1 MLYSHK
7 TILILVITLMLLF
20 SYCILSATPYV
31 ISPLLKSALLP
42 GWGQLS
48 IDRSYGYGMLTSE
61 ALIWSSYFY
70 NSNEQKLKD
79 RQSYE
84 HALKFAHINPGD
96 YPSQYYR
103 DLAKYDTS
111 GFSAGGYN
119 AMIRTTAQSLFPD
132 NLAAQ
137 QQYIDANA
145 IPDEMSWQWDDFTY
159 RRKYASMRNQILE
172 LKDQAQIITGLV
184 IANHLISTID
194 MLRLRKHWA
203 NVHTSVQYYRN
214 TPVLNLC
221 IDF

>member
-1 MLYSHK
+1 MHTFHK
-7 TILILVITLMLLF
+7 ASLLITITVLI
-20 SYCILSATPYV
+20 ILSSSFLSAKPYV

-48 IDRSYGYGMLTSE
+48 LDRSYGYGMLVSE
-61 ALIWSSYFY
+61 TLIWSADFY

-84 HALKFAHINPGD
+84 HALKFAHINPGNYD
-96 YPSQYYR
+96 SQYYR
-103 DLAKYDTS
+103 DLARYDTS

-119 AMIRTTAQSLFPD
+119 AMIRTTAQNLYPD

-137 QQYIDANA
+137 QQYIDINA
-145 IPDEMSWQWDDFTY
+145 MPDAMSWQWDDFTY
-159 RRKYASMRNQILE
+159 RKKYASMRNQILD
-172 LKDQAQIITGLV
+172 LKDKAQIITGLL

-194 MLRLRKHWA
+194 MLRLRKHWS

-214 TPVLNLC
+214 TPTLNFS